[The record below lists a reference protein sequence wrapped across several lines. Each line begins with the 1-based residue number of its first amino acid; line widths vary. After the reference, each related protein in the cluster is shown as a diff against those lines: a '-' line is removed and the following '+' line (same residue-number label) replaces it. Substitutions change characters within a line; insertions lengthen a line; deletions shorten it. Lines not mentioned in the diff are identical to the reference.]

1 MRLEWIFLAQ
11 LLTGLLML
19 FFLRKLMEIK
29 REMDRITKEVTN
41 YVSYI
46 TEDTNEIMKIEEKKE
61 KEEAQNR
68 LIQAV
73 LGEYFP

>member
-19 FFLRKLMEIK
+19 CFLRKLMEIK

>member
-1 MRLEWIFLAQ
+1 
-11 LLTGLLML
+11 
-19 FFLRKLMEIK
+19 MEIK
-29 REMDRITKEVTN
+29 REMDRIAKEVTN
-41 YVSYI
+41 YVSYV